1 MVTISDV
8 AKLAGVSLVT
18 VSRVINNA
26 DYVSDKTRS
35 NVKKAIAEL
44 GYIPSAMARGMRLN
58 RTFTFALILPD
69 ITNSFW
75 TTVARGVEDVAQIQ
89 DYSILFYN
97 VDEDQKKQKRALE
110 TVFSQQV
117 DGVMI
122 APHDGVTENLKL
134 LHQRKVPTVILD
146 RKLDQDIADWKFDFV
161 RGDSISGAKA
171 LTEHLIKL
179 GHRKIAILSGDV
191 RTSTAKDRVSGYRM
205 ALEGM
210 GIPYDSELVF
220 FGEYRISAGE
230 KLLRA
235 LLDKEIEF
243 SAIFA
248 ANNAIGLGVVQELL
262 HRNIRIP
269 DDVAVVYYDDSS
281 KDGTYFPFFTS
292 IQQYAYEIGKTAAE
306 LLISRINDRELPSRE
321 ITLPS
326 KLIVRYSC
334 GAYQKAT
341 NRPGLRLPI
350 MDGAELYEESH
361 LIEPFLNGDI
371 REPYANF

>member
-350 MDGAELYEESH
+350 MGGAELYEESH

-371 REPYANF
+371 SEPYANF

>member
-210 GIPYDSELVF
+210 GISYDPELVF